1 MIIVHR
7 KKQKMTSASVNREL
21 PALRASNGLTQ
32 NQSVYSERMR
42 GGQILILGIAFMA
55 VVLILSA
62 SLFSRVSHFI
72 GFSATSVSREQA
84 ANLAEAAI
92 DKALWQLNQ
101 TAGAYTGE
109 TNTQL
114 GSVGTFSISIANK
127 SANVKTI
134 TATGYV
140 PKSINPTATRIIK
153 VDAVIDT
160 TQIAF
165 RYAVQVGSGGLSM
178 ANSSIINGSV
188 YTNGN
193 ITGSGSSIINGDAYA
208 VGTISSPDPT
218 VLGTTNPNQSSTEL
232 PVLDYQIWK
241 DAAVAGGIIDC
252 ATTPAECDITDDA
265 TIGPKKY
272 LGNLTIE
279 NNAIVTI
286 NGPIWAT
293 GNLTVSQG
301 GTEVK
306 LAEIFGSSG
315 TVIICDGLI
324 AVTQGGQFKPT
335 TANPKGYIYVVT
347 TSANSTAISIGNSG
361 ANAVFYALAGGA
373 DLSQTATVNSIVAAS
388 LSLQNNANLT
398 YDSGLASATLSTGP
412 GASWQ
417 LKRGTY
423 KNY

>member
-1 MIIVHR
+1 M
-7 KKQKMTSASVNREL
+7 KKHT
-21 PALRASNGLTQ
+21 
-32 NQSVYSERMR
+32 VYSGRMR

-55 VVLILSA
+55 VVLILS
-62 SLFSRVSHFI
+62 STLFSRVSHFI

-140 PKSINPTATRIIK
+140 PKSTNPTATRIIK
-153 VDAVIDT
+153 ADAVIDT

-165 RYAVQVGSGGLSM
+165 RYAVQVGSGGVNM

-188 YTNGN
+188 YTNGS
-193 ITGSGSSIINGDAYA
+193 ITGSGSSIINGDGYA
-208 VGTISSPDPT
+208 FGTISSPDPT
-218 VLGTTNPNQSSTEL
+218 FIEPGAPHPNQRETEL
-232 PVLDYQIWK
+232 PVLDYQVWK
-241 DAAVAGGIIDC
+241 DAALAGGTIDC
-252 ATTPAECDITDDA
+252 AVTPADCDITADT

-272 LGNLTIE
+272 IGNLSIGG
-279 NNAIVTI
+279 NAIVTV

-293 GNLTVSQG
+293 GNLNVSQG

-306 LAEIFGSSG
+306 LADGFGSNG
-315 TVIICDGLI
+315 TVIISDGLI
-324 AVTQGGQFKPT
+324 SVTQGATFKPT
-335 TANPKGYIYVVT
+335 TASPKGYILVAT
-347 TSANSTAISIGNSG
+347 TSANSNAISIGNSG
-361 ANAVFYALAGGA
+361 ANAIFYALAGGA
-373 DLSQTATVNSIVAAS
+373 DLSQSATVNTIVASS
-388 LSLQNNANLT
+388 LSLQNSANLT
-398 YDSGLASATLSTGP
+398 YDSGLATSTFITDP

-417 LKRGTY
+417 IKLGTY
-423 KNY
+423 KFTN